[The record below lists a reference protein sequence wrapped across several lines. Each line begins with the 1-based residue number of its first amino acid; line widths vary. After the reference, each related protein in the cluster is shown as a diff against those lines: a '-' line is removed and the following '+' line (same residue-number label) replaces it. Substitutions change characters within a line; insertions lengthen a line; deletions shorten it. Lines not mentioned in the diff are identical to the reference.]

1 MTEDHF
7 EHINPEDIAPT
18 EDFGEMTPEDYANSY
33 DASHENLFVL
43 NAKGRQKLNEMHKKL
58 VDDLPD
64 FNNLPNV

>member
-1 MTEDHF
+1 MIEPAD
-7 EHINPEDIAPT
+7 INPEDILPT
-18 EDFGEMTPEDYANSY
+18 EDFGELTPEDFAKSY
-33 DASHENLFVL
+33 DASRENLFIL